1 MYEGDTGLNIADDD
15 GCGDNG
21 GDTGLKIADDNG
33 CGDVC
38 GAGDSCGG
46 DGADDS
52 CCGGDGDD
60 VMTDVT
66 ADVCGADDSCCCG
79 GDVSD
84 DSDCD
89 ASCLLLIKYHRRSL
103 SANDGVMH
111 FLGIAAAVFLS
122 SSCSSYAF
130 LN

>member
-1 MYEGDTGLNIADDD
+1 MYEGDTGLNIVDDD
-15 GCGDNG
+15 G
-21 GDTGLKIADDNG
+21 G
-33 CGDVC
+33 CGDDGDDVTADVC
-38 GAGDSCGG
+38 DAGDSCGGGG

-52 CCGGDGDD
+52 CCGGGVGD
-60 VMTDVT
+60 MTDFT
-66 ADVCGADDSCCCG
+66 ADVCGGANDSCCCG

-103 SANDGVMH
+103 SANGGVMR

-122 SSCSSYAF
+122 SSSSSYAF